1 MKQPP
6 MKLRN
11 WIPRNEVIEWELS
24 RNPNA
29 ISYLEKNPHLISWSD
44 LSANPNAI
52 ELLKKK
58 LAIAEDPMDK
68 KMDHINWVNLS
79 MNPGAIPLLEN
90 NRDKIYLPYLLYN
103 PNAGHLIESYMEKI
117 IRYQPYIHTLLEHP
131 TNIRILE
138 NYLITL
144 DNLTP
149 CDSHIPP
156 NIPDASASSNASASF
171 NMKKIH
177 KNWKKVNIRNFYR
190 RLSKNATRMDLLEK
204 LLDKI
209 DWTGLSQ
216 NPNAVP
222 LLEKHLDKIDWDYLS
237 MNPNA
242 IPILEKNLDRV
253 NWDYLSR
260 NPNAVS
266 ILEKNLDKI
275 NWDCLSENP
284 NAIHLIEQNPHKEG
298 IDWRWLSTQP
308 YTMDLLKKNIG
319 KIDWHYLSENPAIF
333 TYDYDAM
340 CKANLDFKEELIQ
353 RAWHPSR
360 VAGWLEAGMDLDD
373 L

>member
-1 MKQPP
+1 MNQSP

-144 DNLTP
+144 D
-149 CDSHIPP
+149 D
-156 NIPDASASSNASASF
+156 
-171 NMKKIH
+171 MKKIH
-177 KNWKKVNIRNFYR
+177 KKWKKKSIEMFYR
-190 RLSKNATRMDLLEK
+190 KLSRNVTRMDLLEK
-204 LLDKI
+204 ILDQI
-209 DWTGLSQ
+209 DWSGLSQ

-222 LLEKHLDKIDWDYLS
+222 TLEKNLDKIDWLYLS

-340 CKANLDFKEELIQ
+340 CKANLDFKEELD
-353 RAWHPSR
+353 RKS
-360 VAGWLEAGMDLDD
+360 VV
-373 L
+373 